1 VIIYVPKI
9 KDNYELILQCSI
21 IIWFNNYMGYALKK
35 LGVRCKRLLVL
46 VFKS

>member
-9 KDNYELILQCSI
+9 KDNYELIFI
-21 IIWFNNYMGYALKK
+21 GFNNYMGYALKM